1 MSGVLKDRGSLLFS
15 LVRGDEAVWSGLAGT
30 SPAKE
35 CHNNGLMIEI
45 LPVTSPGTI
54 TTHAGAIL
62 PPSPSGGHLR
72 YHIIGATRLENK
84 IPSVMK
90 ILGVTLNTGCGF
102 MW

>member
-15 LVRGDEAVWSGLAGT
+15 LVRGDGAVWSGLAGT

-62 PPSPSGGHLR
+62 PHPHLQGVICA
-72 YHIIGATRLENK
+72 IIGATRLGNK